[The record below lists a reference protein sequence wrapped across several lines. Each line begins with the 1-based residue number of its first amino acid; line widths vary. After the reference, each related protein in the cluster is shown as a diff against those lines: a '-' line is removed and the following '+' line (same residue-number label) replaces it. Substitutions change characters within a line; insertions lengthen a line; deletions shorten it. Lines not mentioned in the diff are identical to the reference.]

1 MTNLTVSNKI
11 KNNLINFRDFK
22 DIKHFAK
29 SENMMIRDVLLKDNS
44 NVLLLANQ
52 NEIDCLIMQNGKIV
66 ASKGCFGEK
75 TDEPCNI
82 AMKIYD
88 HIIKKNLTT
97 THIDLKKEWMSFL
110 DEYIYRFM

>member
-1 MTNLTVSNKI
+1 
-11 KNNLINFRDFK
+11 
-22 DIKHFAK
+22 
-29 SENMMIRDVLLKDNS
+29 MMIRNVLLKDNS

-75 TDEPCNI
+75 TDEPCGI

-88 HIIKKNLTT
+88 HIKKKNLAAG
-97 THIDLKKEWMSFL
+97 HVDLIKEWMSFA
-110 DEYIYRFM
+110 DEYIYKFM